1 MNLIENNFC
10 TIAEAAGLENITYEA
25 MKKKVQRN
33 SSYITRIE
41 KSEAGGKERILID
54 ISSLSAKAK
63 KLYKARKKVEVLSE
77 KDESDWYLDVDI
89 NWYIENNKSYYYKAV
104 ELAGTI
110 EKYLEENKCAK
121 NKAELLAKYKQI
133 TGMSQRSFYRKVDA
147 YLKGLSWSEEMAKV
161 NGKTYEY
168 YKILAISRKPIETNK
183 FTSISLEVKAF
194 IENMW
199 SNPLFAQNQ
208 NHIMRIYE
216 ALLLKKNEKGWEVPH
231 YSTIA
236 RYARYLKDVTGNKRD
251 ILVKES
257 KKFKAENVLKARR
270 DAKALQVMEVVMGD
284 GHTFDCWVSVERDN
298 GKIDAVRPK
307 LLAWIDLRS
316 RCIVSHAICEVPDK
330 YIMAKTI
337 VNMIYPKQ
345 NSDIP
350 FEGVPKYLY
359 IDNGKEY
366 TSEYLLGR
374 NRKERCDTSYEVK
387 GFCRGVG
394 IIDDIR
400 AIPYHSWSK
409 AYVERFFGGVCSRF
423 TKTLESYVGTLTGSK
438 TSAKIKKD
446 ITQMLEDGK
455 LLTIEEFAEKFN
467 TWLNEIYHKGI
478 HSGLKRQNEE
488 DPIPLEVYMNAERYY
503 KPAPPHEYIETLL
516 PEIRGVRVYNTGIE
530 RFGVTYVAPELGAF
544 IGDQRVNIRYNPDDI
559 TKIHVYTLE
568 GKKICDAV
576 SYELLK
582 IAPKLGEKQYKEFAK
597 LIGDQTK
604 EAKKAMEL
612 LQMPYEERVLKGK
625 TLIMPGIKKENPKVV
640 ALPIDEHFK
649 NEMKDSKNKR
659 KIPGKAK
666 GQFQN
671 NEFFERQA
679 EEAFAMLEN
688 L

>member
-1 MNLIENNFC
+1 MSEEKFC
-10 TIAEAAGLENITYEA
+10 TIAEAAALENISYEA
-25 MKKKVQRN
+25 MKKKLQRN
-33 SSYITRIE
+33 SDNYITSIE
-41 KSEAGGKERILID
+41 KAETGGKERTLID
-54 ISSLSAKAK
+54 INSLSSKAK
-63 KLYKARKKVEVLSE
+63 KLYKAKKKVELLNDQ
-77 KDESDWYLDVDI
+77 DESDWYLDIDI
-89 NWYIENNKSYYYKAV
+89 NWYIENNKNYYYKAI

-110 EKYLEENKCAK
+110 EKYLEENKSAE

-133 TGMSQRSFYRKVDA
+133 TGMSQRSFYRKVEA
-147 YLKGLSWSEEMAKV
+147 YLKGLSWADEMSNV

-168 YKILAISRKPIETNK
+168 YKILAISRKPSQTNK
-183 FTSISLEVKAF
+183 FNSMSLEVKAF

-199 SNPLFAQNQ
+199 SNPMFAQNQ

-216 ALLLKKNEKGWEVPH
+216 ALLIKKNEKGWEVPH

-236 RYARYLKDVTGNKRD
+236 RYARYLKDITGNKRD

-257 KKFKAENVLKARR
+257 KKFIAENVLKARR
-270 DAKALQVMEVVMGD
+270 DPGALQVMEVVMGD
-284 GHTFDCWVSVERDN
+284 GHTFDCWVSVTRDN
-298 GKIDAVRPK
+298 GKVDAVKPK

-330 YIMAKTI
+330 YIMSKTI

-345 NSDIP
+345 DEEIP

-374 NRKERCDTSYEVK
+374 NRKERCDTSSEVK

-409 AYVERFFGGVCSRF
+409 SYIERNFGGVCSRF

-446 ITQMLEDGK
+446 IPKMLKEGK

-478 HSGLKRQNEE
+478 HSGLKRQKEQT
-488 DPIPLEVYMNAERYY
+488 PIPLDVFKNAERYY

-516 PEIRGVRVYNTGIE
+516 PELRGVRVYNTGIE
-530 RFGVTYVAPELGAF
+530 RFGVTYVAPELGGF
-544 IGDQRVNIRYNPDDI
+544 IGDQKVNVRYNPDDI
-559 TKIHVYTLE
+559 TKIHVYTLD

-582 IAPKLGEKQYKEFAK
+582 IAPKMGEKQYKEFAK
-597 LIGDQTK
+597 LIGNQTK
-604 EAKKAMEL
+604 EAKEAMKL
-612 LQMPYEERVLKGK
+612 LQMPYEERVLKSK
-625 TLIMPGIKKENPKVV
+625 TLIMPEIKSENPKVV
-640 ALPIDEHFK
+640 ALPIDEQFK
-649 NEMKDSKNKR
+649 NEILANNKNK
-659 KIPGKAK
+659 KKSPGKGK
-666 GQFQN
+666 EQLKN